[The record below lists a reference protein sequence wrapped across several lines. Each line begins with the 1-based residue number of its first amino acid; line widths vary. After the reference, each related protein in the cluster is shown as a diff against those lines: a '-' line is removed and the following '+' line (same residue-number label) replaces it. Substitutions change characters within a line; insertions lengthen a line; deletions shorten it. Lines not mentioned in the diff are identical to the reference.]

1 MLSSIP
7 TFRNRLL
14 KWYAQHARLLPWRT
28 KTKNSKPV
36 DPYFIL
42 LSELMLQQ
50 TQVKTVVPYFER
62 FVAQLPTIESLAD
75 AGEQTVLRLWQGLGY
90 YRRARHLHKTAISI
104 VRDFDGSFPQ
114 NFDDLLKLPGVG
126 RYTAGA
132 IASIAFD
139 QRAPIVDG
147 NVARV
152 ICRLDAIQD
161 DPKSRAVID
170 HLWKRAGQLVPD
182 DQPGRFN
189 SALMEL
195 GALVCTPRNPDC
207 ESCPVRRA
215 CSARSLGIENQIP
228 VPKAR
233 KANPVEKR
241 IVHIV
246 ERSGRFLFEQRPANG
261 RWAGMW
267 QFVTRKP
274 DDESFEL
281 IEKLAELRHEL
292 THRRYEFV
300 VWRSKPKA
308 RFDSHWMTLDDSES
322 LPLPKPHLR
331 IRDLIKM
338 SRA

>member
-7 TFRNRLL
+7 TFRKNLL
-14 KWYAQHARLLPWRT
+14 KWYAQHQRSLPWRCD
-28 KTKNSKPV
+28 KNAAMPI
-36 DPYFIL
+36 DPYFVL

-50 TQVKTVVPYFER
+50 TQVKTVIPYFQR
-62 FVAQLPTIESLAD
+62 FVAQFPAIDSLAGAD
-75 AGEQTVLRLWQGLGY
+75 EQTVLRLWQGLGY
-90 YRRARHLHKTAISI
+90 YQRARNLHKAAKMI
-104 VRDFDGSFPQ
+104 VRDFAGEFPQ
-114 NFDDLLKLPGVG
+114 GLDNLVKLPGVG

-139 QRAPIVDG
+139 QSAPIVDG

-152 ICRLDAIQD
+152 ICRLDAIKD
-161 DPKSRAVID
+161 DPKSRKAAD
-170 HLWKRAGQLVPD
+170 YLWKRAEQLVPKSD
-182 DQPGRFN
+182 PGHFN
-189 SALMEL
+189 SAMMEL
-195 GALVCTPRNPDC
+195 GALVCTPKNPSC

-241 IVHIV
+241 IVHVV

-267 QFVTRKP
+267 QFITRKL
-274 DDESFEL
+274 DDDSFEL
-281 IEKLAELRHEL
+281 IKKLGELKHEL

-300 VWRSKPKA
+300 VWRSKPKIT
-308 RFDSHWMTLDDSES
+308 FKSHWLTLDDSEL
-322 LPLPKPHLR
+322 LPLPKPHVK
-331 IRDLIKM
+331 IRDLITM